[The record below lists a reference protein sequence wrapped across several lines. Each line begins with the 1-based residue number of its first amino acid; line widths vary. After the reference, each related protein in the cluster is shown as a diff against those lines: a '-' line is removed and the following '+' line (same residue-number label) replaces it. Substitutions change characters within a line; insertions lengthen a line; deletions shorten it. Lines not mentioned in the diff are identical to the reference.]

1 MMREIDDNGTVVGNC
16 SGNDEIR
23 DGCRYPVS
31 RSMYIN
37 SNNNNNNSTLV
48 YRSMVWRISAN
59 SKGFVYR
66 RIKIRVRVSP
76 R

>member
-1 MMREIDDNGTVVGNC
+1 MREIDDNGTVVGNC

-48 YRSMVWRISAN
+48 YRSMV
-59 SKGFVYR
+59 
-66 RIKIRVRVSP
+66 
-76 R
+76 